1 MFIDFIGTQNHKK
14 MSDKISF
21 SNFDNSESL
30 YSILKDCVNR
40 RSIDSLT
47 DDSDCSASVQEYSTF
62 DCYKMVSMTD
72 HFGDN
77 ILEENGRISL
87 AYENLRSIPKRIA
100 EKFASKT
107 KFLDLGYN
115 DFTNLSFLMFF
126 DRLHTLILDRNM
138 HLDVNTLPF
147 LPNLRILWINNCN
160 ISNIDAWL
168 YRIEDQCPHIQQLSI
183 MGNPGTMTL
192 MNAQAN
198 NDYRDYIFNKLPSLK
213 YLDGIANEP
222 LSRSLLRIP
231 SKSSTATTDST
242 RTNLSCNGIS
252 RSGISRSGLSRSGTS
267 SLSLFKLS
275 ELFRF
280 KRRRRCFQN

>member
-1 MFIDFIGTQNHKK
+1 

-21 SNFDNSESL
+21 SNFDNGENL
-30 YSILKDCVNR
+30 YSILKECVNR

-47 DDSDCSASVQEYSTF
+47 DDSDCSASVQEFSTF

-72 HFGDN
+72 AFGDN

-87 AYENLRSIPKRIA
+87 AYENLRSIPKKIA

-138 HLDVNTLPF
+138 NLDVLTLPY

-168 YRIEDQCPHIQQLSI
+168 YRIQDQCPNIQQLSI
-183 MGNPGTMTL
+183 MGNPGAMTL
-192 MNAQAN
+192 MSTVPKR
-198 NDYRDYIFNKLPSLK
+198 DYRDYVFNKLPSLK
-213 YLDGIANEP
+213 YLDGVTNEP

-231 SKSSTATTDST
+231 SKSSSTNTATSDST
-242 RTNLSCNGIS
+242 RTNLSCIGFS
-252 RSGISRSGLSRSGTS
+252 RSHTTS
-267 SLSLFKLS
+267 SFSLSSFKLS
-275 ELFRF
+275 ELFKF
-280 KRRRRCFQN
+280 KRRRRYFQNSS

>member
-1 MFIDFIGTQNHKK
+1 

-30 YSILKDCVNR
+30 YSILKDCVNG

-47 DDSDCSASVQEYSTF
+47 DDSECSASVQEYSTF
-62 DCYKMVSMTD
+62 DCYRMVSMTD
-72 HFGDN
+72 SFGDD

-100 EKFASKT
+100 EKFSSKT
-107 KFLDLGYN
+107 KFLDLGNN

-126 DRLHTLILDRNM
+126 DRLHTLILDRNTR
-138 HLDVNTLPF
+138 LDVNTLPF

-160 ISNIDAWL
+160 ITNIDIWL
-168 YRIEDQCPHIQQLSI
+168 YRIQDQCPNIQQLSI
-183 MGNPGTMTL
+183 MGNPATMKL
-192 MNAQAN
+192 LYEQPN
-198 NDYRDYIFNKLPSLK
+198 NDYRDYVFNKIPSLK

-231 SKSSTATTDST
+231 SKSSTVTSDST
-242 RTNLSCNGIS
+242 RTNLSYL
-252 RSGISRSGLSRSGTS
+252 GLSRNGKL
-267 SLSLFKLS
+267 SLSSFKLS
-275 ELFRF
+275 ELFKF
-280 KRRRRCFQN
+280 KRRRRWFQNSTTST